1 MLRAC
6 VLEFGGQSPMGWFES
21 TEPRSQGT
29 ELIQE
34 ALEQVRV
41 IQDRFRIALIRHQRY
56 ADRRRGPLRFS
67 VGDRL
72 FLHVSP
78 MKGVMRFGRL
88 AIHMVFHVSMLRRY
102 ILDESRVL
110 QYDAVELDD
119 RLTFV
124 EEPVAILT
132 RDVRKLRLRSIPIFN
147 IRWRHRLVEEATW
160 ETKQKM

>member
-1 MLRAC
+1 
-6 VLEFGGQSPMGWFES
+6 
-21 TEPRSQGT
+21 
-29 ELIQE
+29 
-34 ALEQVRV
+34 
-41 IQDRFRIALIRHQRY
+41 
-56 ADRRRGPLRFS
+56 
-67 VGDRL
+67 
-72 FLHVSP
+72 
-78 MKGVMRFGRL
+78 
-88 AIHMVFHVSMLRRY
+88 MLRRY

-160 ETKQKM
+160 ETEQKIREYFPDLFEPSGTS